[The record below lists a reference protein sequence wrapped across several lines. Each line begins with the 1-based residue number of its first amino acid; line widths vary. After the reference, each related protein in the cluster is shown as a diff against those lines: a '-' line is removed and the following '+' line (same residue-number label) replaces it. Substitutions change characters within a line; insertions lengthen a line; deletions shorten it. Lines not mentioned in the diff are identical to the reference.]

1 MTDLSKPDTLTVAGF
16 DLHILPLVMA
26 GSMFVQQ
33 KLTMKD
39 PKQAALVYIMPVFM
53 IWIFWSMS
61 SGLVL
66 YFTMYNLLSL
76 FEQQAIKRYTG
87 IEKTADAGA

>member
-1 MTDLSKPDTLTVAGF
+1 
-16 DLHILPLVMA
+16 
-26 GSMFVQQ
+26 
-33 KLTMKD
+33 
-39 PKQAALVYIMPVFM
+39 MPVFM

-76 FEQQAIKRYTG
+76 VEQQALKHF
-87 IEKTADAGA
+87 KTEAAPAA

>member
-1 MTDLSKPDTLTVAGF
+1 MIAGF
-16 DLHILPLVMA
+16 DLHVLPLIMA

-66 YFTMYNLLSL
+66 YFTMYNLLSV
-76 FEQQAIKRYTG
+76 FEQQLVKKSPAQPQI
-87 IEKTADAGA
+87 

>member
-1 MTDLSKPDTLTVAGF
+1 
-16 DLHILPLVMA
+16 
-26 GSMFVQQ
+26 MFVQQ
-33 KLTMKD
+33 KMTMKD
-39 PKQAALVYIMPVFM
+39 PKQAAMVYIMPVFM

-76 FEQQAIKRYTG
+76 FEQQALKRF
-87 IEKTADAGA
+87 KQDAQNA

>member
-1 MTDLSKPDTLTVAGF
+1 MSA
-16 DLHILPLVMA
+16 A
-26 GSMFVQQ
+26 MFVQQ
-33 KLTMKD
+33 KMTMKD
-39 PKQAALVYIMPVFM
+39 PKQAAMVYIMPVFM

-76 FEQQAIKRYTG
+76 FEQQALMYFKHDA
-87 IEKTADAGA
+87 ETA